1 MVGTAMATVRT
12 APAVTRSEPDIRDY
26 PWVVYVVIALVCFGL
41 TVFAS
46 TDYVRSIVEHM
57 FQ

>member
-1 MVGTAMATVRT
+1 MATVRT